1 MKVGSNQTS
10 PLTQSRCGVTGPR
23 QENSDPKHVLVPTT
37 HVHHP
42 SDLQQHCSGIHAMTA
57 APQNGQQVQVRQV
70 LSVYVDNRCRCGAD
84 RHTLVQ
90 APDRSEVSQ
99 HRPQSFPVGASL
111 YGSACPELG
120 SGLYGSHVDQE
131 AQCCHCLAQ
140 AQQSG
145 HVCSV
150 ARNFSCHYGQL
161 GRHCHV
167 ADDNAI
173 NQSIYMSAKEA
184 RVAQQQQQ
192 QHQQLLHEKSQA
204 LALVAG
210 TVRAKDAKDAT
221 SKDTVQAS
229 GPETTQ
235 LKDGQKPQSET
246 TNSENF
252 PQKRQYEVPNWSP
265 MPPVAT
271 SLTVDGAELPASFDS
286 VTLKRMLR
294 SLSGSP
300 PLECTGIESKAS
312 SGQGASL
319 ELNRASKHSK
329 SLESSY
335 SSSRD
340 ASQLPSAPLK
350 QGDGIE
356 QPVSD
361 LLQIGRDQT
370 ATKPDSL
377 EHSPVAT
384 DVIPAKEAGA
394 SSRSAASESAGIG
407 GDKKFPANDSFI
419 ETAKL
424 PISSPDAKE
433 ETLRTG
439 VAIGQHKAAE
449 VVSSAGDTAA
459 TACPEAPVNEGQPA
473 GQYNSLSTFFYLLY
487 WNDMIGIVLFA

>member
-10 PLTQSRCGVTGPR
+10 PLTQSHCGVTGPR
-23 QENSDPKHVLVPTT
+23 PENNDAKHVLVPAT

-42 SDLQQHCSGIHAMTA
+42 ADLQQHCSGIHAMTS

-84 RHTLVQ
+84 RHALVQ

-99 HRPQSFPVGASL
+99 HRPQSFPAGAGL
-111 YGSACPELG
+111 YGSTCPELG
-120 SGLYGSHVDQE
+120 SGLYGSHLDQE

-204 LALVAG
+204 LALAAAG
-210 TVRAKDAKDAT
+210 MVRTKDAA

-229 GPETTQ
+229 QADTAQ
-235 LKDGQKPQSET
+235 LKDGQKLQSET
-246 TNSENF
+246 TSSENF
-252 PQKRQYEVPNWSP
+252 SQKRHYEVPSWSP
-265 MPPVAT
+265 MPPVTTT

-300 PLECTGIESKAS
+300 PLESTGIESKAS
-312 SGQGASL
+312 SQQGASL
-319 ELNRASKHSK
+319 ESNRASKHSK

-335 SSSRD
+335 SSPRD
-340 ASQLPSAPLK
+340 ASQLPNAPLK
-350 QGDGIE
+350 QQGDGKE

-370 ATKPDSL
+370 TTKPDSL
-377 EHSPVAT
+377 DRSPVGT
-384 DVIPAKEAGA
+384 DVIPAKDVGA
-394 SSRSAASESAGIG
+394 TNRSTASESAGIG
-407 GDKKFPANDSFI
+407 GDKKFPANDRLT

-424 PISSPDAKE
+424 PVSSPDAKE
-433 ETLRTG
+433 ETMRSG
-439 VAIGQHKAAE
+439 VALSQHKATE
-449 VVSSAGDTAA
+449 VVNSAGDTTAA
-459 TACPEAPVNEGQPA
+459 VTACPDVPPVTEGQPT
-473 GQYNSLSTFFYLLY
+473 GRYRPITFSFFFSYTL
-487 WNDMIGIVLFA
+487 